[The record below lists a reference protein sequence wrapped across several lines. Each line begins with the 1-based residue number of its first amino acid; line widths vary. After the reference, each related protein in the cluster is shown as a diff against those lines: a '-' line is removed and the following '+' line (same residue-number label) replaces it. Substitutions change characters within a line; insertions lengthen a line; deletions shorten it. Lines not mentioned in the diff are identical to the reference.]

1 MPQRFYPAVL
11 ERGEHGAVGVWFP
24 DFPGCVAGGR
34 SEEEAMARASDALES
49 AMRGLAE
56 REEALPA
63 PTPLARIETPA
74 ECDVIGFVAI
84 GATPPDPSERVN
96 VYLPRSLIERVDRLA
111 AAMGMNRSSFFGLA
125 ATRML
130 TLEAAR
136 YGTFGPRGG
145 GKAPKD

>member
-11 ERGEHGAVGVWFP
+11 ERGEHGAVGLWFP
-24 DFPGCVAGGR
+24 DFPGCVVGGR
-34 SEEEAMARASDALES
+34 SEEEALARAADALEA

-56 REEALPA
+56 REQPLPA
-63 PTPLARIETPA
+63 PTPLARVETPP
-74 ECDVIGFVAI
+74 ECDVIGLVAI

-125 ATRML
+125 ASRML
-130 TLEAAR
+130 GWEAGRHGAIE
-136 YGTFGPRGG
+136 PPGG
-145 GKAPKD
+145 GKGSKA